1 MMKNK
6 TQRTCM
12 GCFQKKDKNDLIRI
26 VKNKQEEVFI
36 DKTGKAEGRG
46 IYICNDVNCL
56 EKLIKNNK
64 LEKVLR
70 VKIDKDIYEK
80 LRGVIIDKQ

>member
-1 MMKNK
+1 MKNK
-6 TQRTCM
+6 PQRTCM
-12 GCFQKKDKNDLIRI
+12 GCFEKKDKNKLIRI
-26 VKNKQEEVFI
+26 VKNKKEEIFI

-64 LEKVLR
+64 LEKVLQI
-70 VKIDKDIYEK
+70 KIDKDIYEK
-80 LRGVIIDKQ
+80 LRGVIIGE